1 MCSMKFV
8 ICEIYF
14 TQNLF
19 IFYVNS
25 IWYDR
30 LIIAETIIWLCCYV
44 KEKYVLYF
52 KTLFCYWATFKWSE
66 KQIFAKLFQC
76 CFLNVKATPMN
87 KLNFHFQL
95 NIKVEKTLIYG
106 GWINVILFVLFYQR
120 RNNVDKHM
128 SAQLSFS
135 IKFQR
140 WSNVVLSTLNWRNSI
155 EVVSTL
161 FYQRWNNVDKCTSAQ
176 LSFSIK
182 YQRRN
187 NVDECRRL
195 TLLQRWINVA
205 IFVVIAC
212 FLRKWRFSFLSL
224 TNNYL

>member
-95 NIKVEKTLIYG
+95 NIKVEKALIYG
-106 GWINVILFVLFYQR
+106 GWINVILFVLFPR
-120 RNNVDKHM
+120 CFINVETT
-128 SAQLSFS
+128 S
-135 IKFQR
+135 INICLLNFHFQ
-140 WSNVVLSTLNWRNSI
+140 SNFNV
-155 EVVSTL
+155 EATL
-161 FYQRWNNVDKCTSAQ
+161 FYRRWTDVILSKLFQRYFSNVEITSINVRRLNFHFQSNINVETTSMNVD
-176 LSFSIK
+176 
-182 YQRRN
+182 
-187 NVDECRRL
+187 D
-195 TLLQRWINVA
+195 
-205 IFVVIAC
+205 
-212 FLRKWRFSFLSL
+212 
-224 TNNYL
+224 

>member
-1 MCSMKFV
+1 
-8 ICEIYF
+8 
-14 TQNLF
+14 
-19 IFYVNS
+19 
-25 IWYDR
+25 
-30 LIIAETIIWLCCYV
+30 
-44 KEKYVLYF
+44 
-52 KTLFCYWATFKWSE
+52 
-66 KQIFAKLFQC
+66 
-76 CFLNVKATPMN
+76 MN

>member
-8 ICEIYF
+8 ICDIYF

-30 LIIAETIIWLCCYV
+30 LIIAETIIWLCSYV